1 MINALWTGA
10 TGMTAQEMNINV
22 ISNNLA
28 NTSTSGFKK
37 SRAEFADLL
46 YQTMRQAG
54 APVAAN
60 LSNPVGLQS
69 GHGVRAVDTVKIF
82 SQGDVTSTDNPLDM
96 TISGDGFF
104 QITMPDGSYGYTRD
118 GAFKRDADGV
128 LVTAMGYRLQPE
140 ITIPANAT
148 DISIGNDGSVSALV
162 DGVQTDLGQQVLI
175 VRFTN
180 NAGLSSFGDNL
191 YKETPASGAPIGP
204 GVPGTENRGTILSNF
219 LESSNVKAVEEI
231 VRMIIAQRAYEL
243 NSKSIQTS
251 DSMLQVVNALKR

>member
-10 TGMTAQEMNINV
+10 TGMTAQELNINV

-28 NTSTSGFKK
+28 NSNTAGFKK
-37 SRAEFADLL
+37 ARVDFADLL

-54 APVAAN
+54 APTAAN
-60 LSNPVGLQS
+60 ISNPVGLQS
-69 GHGVRAVDTVKIF
+69 GSGVRSVATMRIF
-82 SQGDVTSTDNPLDM
+82 SQGDMQNTDNPFDL
-96 TISGDGFF
+96 TIAGDGFF
-104 QITMPDGSYGYTRD
+104 QILMPDGSLAYTRD
-118 GAFKRDADGV
+118 GSFKRDRDGQ
-128 LVTAMGYRLQPE
+128 LVTSMGYRLQPE

-148 DISIGNDGSVSALV
+148 DVNIGTDGSVSAIV
-162 DGVQTDLGQQVLI
+162 DGVQQDLGQQVLL

-180 NAGLSSFGDNL
+180 NAGLSASGDNL
-191 YKETPASGAPIGP
+191 YRETPASGPPIGP
-204 GVPGTENRGTILSNF
+204 GVPGTENRGSLLSRF

-251 DSMLQVVNALKR
+251 DQMLQVVNSLKR